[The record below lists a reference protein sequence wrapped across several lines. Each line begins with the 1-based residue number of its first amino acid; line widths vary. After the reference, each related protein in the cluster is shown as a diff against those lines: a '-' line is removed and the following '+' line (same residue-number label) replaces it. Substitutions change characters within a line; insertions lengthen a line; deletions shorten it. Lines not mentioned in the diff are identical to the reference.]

1 MARRVRTDDDV
12 EEENQRYG
20 FEPIMEDS
28 TLGRMQEATA
38 FLEPLHSILAEAVM
52 PGLLEPLPTQGDGH
66 CFFQVARTINET
78 QCAVSHAIVAT

>member
-1 MARRVRTDDDV
+1 MARLVRTDDDV

-20 FEPIMEDS
+20 FEPTMEDS

-52 PGLLEPLPTQGDGH
+52 PGLLEAFKRKL
-66 CFFQVARTINET
+66 ARVFSRLRERSTKLNV
-78 QCAVSHAIVAT
+78 Q